1 MDAMLKECTKPHS
14 LLHLVSGAGLGMIV
28 LALLPGLSANAL
40 TLGVVLVVVALVA
53 EYLGGN
59 PAKK

>member
-1 MDAMLKECTKPHS
+1 MDEMMKECMKPHS
-14 LLHLVSGAGLGMIV
+14 LLHLVIGAGLGMIV
-28 LALLPGLSANAL
+28 LALLPGLLANAL

-53 EYLGGN
+53 EFLGGN